1 MKVISPGRAT
11 AEIISNRGRSNWS
24 RCKRTAATLFILLL
38 TPVLPLAQSI
48 GASAIT
54 WIEIKAAHKA
64 AEALANPNV
73 TAKERLRV
81 EQIYYQLVR
90 DNPQS
95 VPAQNALA
103 AFLWKNGKTEAAV
116 EHLRIAQGLEP
127 ANAESANSL
136 GGAYLGLGRVSDAAE
151 QFLLA
156 IHLEA
161 ANPLYHFNLAN
172 VEFVLRN
179 DLTAAWK
186 IDSAELLQR
195 ALFQFRE
202 ASRLAPMDLEYAR
215 AYAETFYGMPNPDW
229 KEAQVAWQHYLE
241 LSTNRNFAYLQLARV
256 SLKRHKK
263 AEALSFLDK
272 VSDSSYSQVKEKL
285 RKQAEAL

>member
-1 MKVISPGRAT
+1 M
-11 AEIISNRGRSNWS
+11 IISNRGRSNWS
-24 RCKRTAATLFILLL
+24 KCKRAAATLVILLFTL
-38 TPVLPLAQSI
+38 VLAHAESI
-48 GASAIT
+48 GARAKT

-90 DNPQS
+90 DNSRS

-103 AFLWKNGKTEAAV
+103 AFLYKNGKAQAAI
-116 EHLRIAQGLEP
+116 EHWRTAQRLEP
-127 ANAESANSL
+127 ENGEAANSL
-136 GGAYLGLGRVSDAAE
+136 GGAYLRMGRVREAAE
-151 QFLLA
+151 QFLFA
-156 IHLEA
+156 VGSESN
-161 ANPLYHFNLAN
+161 NPDYHFDLGN
-172 VEFVLRN
+172 VEFVFRH

-202 ASRLAPMDLEYAR
+202 ASRLAPTDLEYAR

-229 KEAQVAWQHYLE
+229 KEAQVAWQHFLE

-256 SLKRHKK
+256 SLKQRKK
-263 AEALSFLDK
+263 TEALSFLDR
-272 VSDSSYSQVKEKL
+272 VSDSSYSEVKEKL
-285 RKQAEAL
+285 RKQAKAF

>member
-1 MKVISPGRAT
+1 V
-11 AEIISNRGRSNWS
+11 IISNRGRSNWS
-24 RCKRTAATLFILLL
+24 KCKRAAATLFILLF
-38 TPVLPLAQSI
+38 TPVLARAQSI
-48 GASAIT
+48 GASAKT

-103 AFLWKNGKTEAAV
+103 AFLWKNGKAEAAV
-116 EHLRIAQGLEP
+116 EHWRTAQRLEP
-127 ANAESANSL
+127 KNGEAANSL
-136 GGAYLGLGRVSDAAE
+136 GGAYLKMYRFPEAAA
-151 QFLLA
+151 QFLWA
-156 IHLEA
+156 VSSESDNA
-161 ANPLYHFNLAN
+161 AYHFDLAN
-172 VEFVLRN
+172 VEFLFRR

-195 ALFQFRE
+195 ALFQYRE
-202 ASRLAPMDLEYAR
+202 ASRLAPTDLEYAR

-229 KEAQVAWQHYLE
+229 EEAQIAWQHYLE
-241 LSTNRNFAYLQLARV
+241 LCTDRNFAYLQLARV

-263 AEALSFLDK
+263 AEALSFLAK
-272 VSDSSYSQVKEKL
+272 VSGSLYSEVKEIL

>member
-1 MKVISPGRAT
+1 MPKGHGIL
-11 AEIISNRGRSNWS
+11 SNWS
-24 RCKRTAATLFILLL
+24 KCKRAAATLFLLL
-38 TPVLPLAQSI
+38 FTPVLARAQSI
-48 GASAIT
+48 AASAKT
-54 WIEIKAAHKA
+54 WIEIKAANEA
-64 AEALANPNV
+64 AEALANPDV
-73 TAKERLRV
+73 TARERLRV
-81 EQIYYQLVR
+81 EQIYYQLIR

-103 AFLWKNGKTEAAV
+103 AFLWKNGKPEAAV
-116 EHLRIAQGLEP
+116 EHWRIAQGLEP
-127 ANAESANSL
+127 ANAETANSL
-136 GGAYLGLGRVSDAAE
+136 GGAYLRMGLVREAAE

-156 IHLEA
+156 VRSESD
-161 ANPLYHFNLAN
+161 NPDYHFDLGN
-172 VEFVLRN
+172 VEFIFRN

-195 ALFQFRE
+195 ALFEFRE
-202 ASRLAPMDLEYAR
+202 ASRLAPMNLEYAR

-229 KEAQVAWQHYLE
+229 KAAQVAWEHFLE

-256 SLKRHKK
+256 SLKQHKK

-272 VSDSSYSQVKEKL
+272 ISDSSYSEVKEKV

>member
-1 MKVISPGRAT
+1 
-11 AEIISNRGRSNWS
+11 
-24 RCKRTAATLFILLL
+24 
-38 TPVLPLAQSI
+38 
-48 GASAIT
+48 
-54 WIEIKAAHKA
+54 
-64 AEALANPNV
+64 
-73 TAKERLRV
+73 V
-81 EQIYYQLVR
+81 EQIYYQLIR

-103 AFLWKNGKTEAAV
+103 AFLSKNGNAEAAV
-116 EHLRIAQGLEP
+116 EHWRIAQGLEP
-127 ANAESANSL
+127 ANAETANSL
-136 GGAYLGLGRVSDAAE
+136 GGAYLRMLRVREAAA

-156 IHLEA
+156 VRSESD
-161 ANPLYHFNLAN
+161 NPDYHFDLGN
-172 VEFVLRN
+172 VEFVFRR

-195 ALFQFRE
+195 ALFEFRE
-202 ASRLAPMDLEYAR
+202 ASRLAPMDLQYAR

-263 AEALSFLDK
+263 AEALSFLNK
-272 VSDSSYSQVKEKL
+272 VSDSSYSEVKEKL

>member
-1 MKVISPGRAT
+1 M
-11 AEIISNRGRSNWS
+11 IISNRGRSNWS
-24 RCKRTAATLFILLL
+24 KCKGAAATLFILLFV
-38 TPVLPLAQSI
+38 TVIARPQSI
-48 GASAIT
+48 GASVKT
-54 WIEIKAAHKA
+54 WREIKAADQA

-73 TAKERLRV
+73 TAKERARV
-81 EQIYYQLVR
+81 AQIYHQLVR

-103 AFLWKNGKTEAAV
+103 AFLWKNGETEAAV
-116 EHLRIAQGLEP
+116 EHWRIAQGMEP
-127 ANAESANSL
+127 ANAETANSL
-136 GGAYLGLGRVSDAAE
+136 GGAYLGLGRVPDAAE
-151 QFLLA
+151 QFRLA
-156 IHLEA
+156 IHSEA

-172 VEFVLRN
+172 VEFVLRR

-241 LSTNRNFAYLQLARV
+241 LSTNRNFGYLQLARV

-272 VSDSSYSQVKEKL
+272 ISDSLYSEVKEKL

>member
-1 MKVISPGRAT
+1 V
-11 AEIISNRGRSNWS
+11 IISNRGRSNWS
-24 RCKRTAATLFILLL
+24 KCKRAAATLFILLF
-38 TPVLPLAQSI
+38 TAVLARAQSI
-48 GASAIT
+48 AAWAQT

-103 AFLWKNGKTEAAV
+103 GFLWKNGKAEAAV

-172 VEFVLRN
+172 VEFVLRS

-202 ASRLAPMDLEYAR
+202 ASRLAPMDLDYAR

-256 SLKRHKK
+256 SLKQHKK

-272 VSDSSYSQVKEKL
+272 ISDSSYSELKEKL